1 MTKYMELCKFR
12 HSIPDAVDGA
22 IFPNTIDPLAVEDLE
37 STAYTVLDGVDSLV
51 LYVTGL
57 SVALVATLN
66 ACRDRG
72 ITVKLMHYNK
82 DTGTYYPQKVK

>member
-1 MTKYMELCKFR
+1 MKYMALCDSR
-12 HSIPDAVDGA
+12 HPIPDAVDGA
-22 IFPNTIDPLAVEDLE
+22 VFPNTIDPLVVEDLE
-37 STAYTVLDGVDSLV
+37 STAYAVLDGVDSLV

-82 DTGTYYPQKVK
+82 DTGTYYEQKVK